1 MSLLRVGILSVV
13 EIFGDF
19 MLKSYATTGILSKL
33 FAGCLGY
40 VGVVLSLIWSFKTGN
55 VIMIN
60 GLWDGMSSIIESI
73 AAYLILGDRLE
84 NPYQYMGLVMTCLG
98 IFLLKYKNK

>member
-19 MLKSYATTGILSKL
+19 MLKGYATTGATSKL

-55 VIMIN
+55 VMMIN
-60 GLWDGMSSIIESI
+60 GLWDGVSSIIESI

-84 NPYQYMGLVMTCLG
+84 NPYQYMGLVLLCVGLFM
-98 IFLLKYKNK
+98 LKYKNK